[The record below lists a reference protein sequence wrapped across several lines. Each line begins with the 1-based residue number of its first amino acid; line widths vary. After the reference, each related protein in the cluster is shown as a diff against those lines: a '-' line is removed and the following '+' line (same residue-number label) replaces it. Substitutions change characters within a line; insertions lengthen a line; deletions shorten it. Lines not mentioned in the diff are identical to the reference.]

1 MKWRSEMVSNKIK
14 ILFIT
19 LLLASANCF
28 ALPFSDDLVGTQPK
42 TGQLI
47 RPEPTDSI
55 PIGSSDR
62 YVESQT
68 ASLAFTNPNRPTAI
82 ALERGK
88 RLYEINC
95 SQCHGAWKG
104 GAFIPPAIKPA
115 EWLRQP
121 EILAANYLS
130 FPDGFF
136 FTAIHFGFGLNMP
149 SYGNRLS
156 INEHWDLVSYL
167 RSVQKER
174 ETLAKSQMEKK

>member
-1 MKWRSEMVSNKIK
+1 MKWRSEMVSNKLK
-14 ILFIT
+14 LILA
-19 LLLASANCF
+19 LLIGSANAF
-28 ALPFSDDLVGTQPK
+28 ALPFSDDLVDTQPK
-42 TGQLI
+42 SGQLI
-47 RPEPTDSI
+47 RPEPSDSI
-55 PIGSSDR
+55 PIGASER

-82 ALERGK
+82 GLGRGK

-95 SQCHGAWKG
+95 AQCHGSWKG
-104 GAFIPPAIKPA
+104 GAFVPPAIKPV

-121 EILAANYLS
+121 EVLAPNYLN

-156 INEHWDLVSYL
+156 INEHWDIVSYL

-174 ETLAKSQMEKK
+174 DDLAKAQMEKK